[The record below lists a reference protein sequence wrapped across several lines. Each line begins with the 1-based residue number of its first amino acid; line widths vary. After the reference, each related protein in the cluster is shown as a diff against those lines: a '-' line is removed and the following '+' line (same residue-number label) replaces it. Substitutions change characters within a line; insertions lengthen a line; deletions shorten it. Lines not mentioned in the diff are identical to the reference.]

1 MKGGVALYISKLIIH
16 NFKLFDNICIDMN
29 ESVNIFVGEND
40 SGKTTI
46 LEALSMGL
54 TGKINGSSI
63 MLKLNA
69 DWFNLNI
76 RNEYK
81 DKIEN
86 GEEPILPSIDIEIF
100 FEGLSEN
107 DSFFGHYRGTNNS
120 LRENAIGVKVSIKF
134 NNEYS
139 QTYKQLLKEKKIIDI
154 PVELYKVE
162 FCSFAQPEYYITKT
176 ANKIAIIDTTKKDY
190 GSVLNRFVSN
200 SIANY
205 LSEEDETN
213 LRLAYRGNRKEFIDS
228 PVVADLNSKLKEEYK
243 FGNRDISL
251 NLREGE
257 IDDWKNEMSL
267 SVDKI
272 PFENAGFG
280 TQNMIKSEMVFNQN
294 IDVDFLILEEPE
306 NNLSYSNMS
315 VLISKLADNKTK
327 QLFISTHSS
336 FVANKLGLNHLHLVC
351 NTKTK
356 PLTELP
362 KEAYNFFVKLPGYN
376 TLRVLL
382 ANKIIL
388 VEGPADELI
397 VQRAYRDT
405 YGKLP
410 IDDGIDVMSVNG
422 TAFKSYCELAKLID
436 KQIVI
441 VTDNDGSLQKV
452 HERYEKYNDIISLCV
467 EDDENLN
474 TLEPSVLNV
483 NKDNF
488 DVFKSIIYKG
498 NKDLS
503 YDALCEF
510 MLNNKAEWAMRVF
523 QSEEK
528 ILYPKYIMKA
538 IGVNTDE

>member
-1 MKGGVALYISKLIIH
+1 
-16 NFKLFDNICIDMN
+16 MN

-63 MLKLNA
+63 MSKLTA
-69 DWFNLNI
+69 DWFNLDI
-76 RNEYK
+76 RNQYK
-81 DKIEN
+81 DKIEK
-86 GEEPILPSIDIEIF
+86 GETATLPNIDVEIF
-100 FEGLSEN
+100 FAGLSEN
-107 DSFFGHYRGTNNS
+107 DSFFNHYRGSNNS
-120 LRENAIGVKVSIKF
+120 LREDDIGVKISIKF
-134 NNEYS
+134 NDEYCE
-139 QTYKQLLKEKKIIDI
+139 TYKQLLEEKKIIDI
-154 PVELYKVE
+154 PIELYKVE
-162 FCSFAQPEYYITKT
+162 FSSFAQPEYYITKT

-190 GSVLNRFVSN
+190 GTVLNRFVSN

-213 LRLAYRGNRKEFIDS
+213 LRLAYRGNRKEFIES
-228 PVVADLNSKLKEEYK
+228 PVVENLNSKLKEEYK
-243 FGNRDISL
+243 FGNREIGL

-294 IDVDFLILEEPE
+294 SDVDFLLLEEPE

-315 VLISKLADNKTK
+315 ILISKLADNKSK

-336 FVANKLGLNHLHLVC
+336 FVANKLGLNNLHLVS
-351 NTKTK
+351 NMQTKS
-356 PLTELP
+356 LTELP
-362 KEAYNFFVKLPGYN
+362 KEAYDFFVKLPGYN

-397 VQRAYRDT
+397 IQRAYLDT
-405 YGKLP
+405 YRKML

-436 KQIVI
+436 KHIVI

-452 HERYEKYNDIISLCV
+452 HERYDKYNDVISLCV
-467 EDDENLN
+467 EEDEVLN
-474 TLEPSVLNV
+474 TLEPSVLNE
-483 NKDNF
+483 NKEKLND
-488 DVFKSIIYKG
+488 FKSIIYKG
-498 NKDLS
+498 KKDLD
-503 YDALCEF
+503 YDELCEF

-528 ILYPKYIMKA
+528 ISYPAYIKKA

>member
-1 MKGGVALYISKLIIH
+1 MKLYISKLIIH
-16 NFKLFDNICIDMN
+16 NFKLFKDICINMN

-54 TGKINGSSI
+54 TGKINGYSI
-63 MLKLNA
+63 MSKLNA
-69 DWFNLNI
+69 DWFNLDV
-76 RNEYK
+76 RNQYK
-81 DKIEN
+81 DKIVK
-86 GEEPILPSIDIEIF
+86 GEDTLLPKIDIEMF
-100 FEGLSEN
+100 FAGLSEN
-107 DSFFGHYRGTNNS
+107 DSFFNHYRGSNNS
-120 LRENAIGVKVSIKF
+120 LREDAIGVKISIKF
-134 NNEYS
+134 NDEYCK
-139 QTYKQLLKEKKIIDI
+139 TYKQLLKEKKIIDI

-162 FCSFAQPEYYITKT
+162 FSTFAQPDYYITKT
-176 ANKIAIIDTTKKDY
+176 VNKIAIIDTTKKDY
-190 GSVLNRFVSN
+190 GTVLNRFVSN

-213 LRLAYRGNRKEFIDS
+213 LRLAYRGNRKEFINS

-243 FGNRDISL
+243 FGNREIGL
-251 NLREGE
+251 NLKEGE

-315 VLISKLADNKTK
+315 ILISKLADNKSK

-336 FVANKLGLNHLHLVC
+336 FVANKLGLNHLHLVS
-351 NTKTK
+351 NMQTM

-362 KEAYNFFVKLPGYN
+362 KEAYDFFVKLPGYN

-397 VQRAYRDT
+397 IQRAYLDT
-405 YGKLP
+405 YKKMP

-422 TAFKSYCELAKLID
+422 TAFKSYCELAKLIE
-436 KQIVI
+436 KKIVV
-441 VTDNDGSLQKV
+441 VTDNDGSLEKV
-452 HERYEKYNDIISLCV
+452 HERYNKYNDVISLCV
-467 EDDENLN
+467 EEDENLN
-474 TLEPSVLNV
+474 TLEPSVLNA
-483 NKDNF
+483 NKEKFND
-488 DVFKSIIYKG
+488 FKTIIYKG
-498 NKDLS
+498 KKALN
-503 YDALCEF
+503 YDGLCEF

-523 QSEEK
+523 QSEER
-528 ILYPKYIMKA
+528 ISYPTYIKKA